1 MKMKMKM
8 KKLALSALALALLST
23 AAQADTVTIDAITA
37 AWSNPQGTPFNF
49 NTFTTGS
56 NPITYSA
63 RWGSDVGS
71 GQSGYNFTGVAVP
84 AGPFAAGSQFSLG
97 TFQHVNEPIGTGTS
111 ITGITL
117 TLDITFELNGAPPQH
132 MLADVFVF
140 SHNETP
146 NDCSPQP
153 TCANDIVTA
162 TTNVAASQTI
172 TIGNTDYTFGVTGF
186 QVGGQTFTSFSSP
199 EGGTNSAQLIGTFD
213 TVQHIVPA
221 PIVGAGLPGLLAM
234 FGFGGWQWRRR
245 KQVAA

>member
-1 MKMKMKM
+1 M
-8 KKLALSALALALLST
+8 KKSTLGMLALALLST
-23 AAQADTVTIDAITA
+23 AAQADTVTIESITA

-63 RWGSDVGS
+63 RWGSDQGD

-97 TFQHVNEPIGTGTS
+97 TFQHVNEPIGSGTS

-117 TLDITFELNGAPPQH
+117 TLNITFELNGAPPQH
-132 MLADVFVF
+132 LLSDVFLF
-140 SHNETP
+140 AHNETP
-146 NDCSPQP
+146 NIP
-153 TCANDIVTA
+153 TQQDPNCCADIVTA
-162 TTNVAASQTI
+162 TTNVGASQTI
-172 TIGNTDYTFGVTGF
+172 TIGNTDFLFGIKGF
-186 QVGGQTFTSFSSP
+186 QINGQNFTQFSSP
-199 EGGTNSAQLIGTFD
+199 EGGTNSALLIGTFD
-213 TVQHIVPA
+213 TVQHIVPS
-221 PIVGAGLPGLLAM
+221 PIIGAGLPGLLAM